1 MRAARYDLL
10 TTLELAAGD
19 LYPLEVQRAA
29 QLRALYGDV
38 WMTQTGEAA
47 DVFLRAGDAAALT
60 PGART
65 VIEATAPARLE
76 LVTHW
81 AAR

>member
-1 MRAARYDLL
+1 MHAARYDLL
-10 TTLELAAGD
+10 TTLDLAAGE

-47 DVFLRAGDAAALT
+47 DLFLRAGDSVALA
-60 PGART
+60 PGARSL
-65 VIEATAPARLE
+65 IGAAAPSRVE
-76 LVTHW
+76 VVTHW
-81 AAR
+81 AAL